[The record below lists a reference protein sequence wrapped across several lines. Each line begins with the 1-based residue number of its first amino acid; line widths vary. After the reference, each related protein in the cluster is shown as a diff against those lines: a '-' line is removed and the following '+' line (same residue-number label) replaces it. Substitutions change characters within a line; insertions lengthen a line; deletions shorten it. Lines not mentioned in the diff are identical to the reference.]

1 MIYGKYIQ
9 TYNLFNLHS
18 RLLSM
23 VSVICLS
30 PKSKL
35 PLQQDLSVLVLISER
50 NYTVFQLFE
59 GELSFE
65 LGIDFCRDDF
75 RKTLKEVNYDSK
87 DGKRVS
93 KEIGE
98 KWWSMTD
105 AEKKPYLDRVIELK
119 AEYEKPME
127 IYNATKKKD
136 QQEGYDKSNKE
147 ATAVPTRQEIVTLQ
161 GSELLPYFFRILIY
175 MFSLPIL

>member
-1 MIYGKYIQ
+1 MRGGNSSISFEKLKLLIVVVAHLIDAVAFLHRSGIV
-9 TYNLFNLHS
+9 FNLTS
-18 RLLSM
+18 IYPGFNLA
-23 VSVICLS
+23 
-30 PKSKL
+30 SKIGFKRC
-35 PLQQDLSVLVLISER
+35 SCHWH
-50 NYTVFQLFE
+50 
-59 GELSFE
+59 
-65 LGIDFCRDDF
+65 LGDDF

-119 AEYEKPME
+119 AEYEKAME
-127 IYNATKKKD
+127 IYNATKKED